1 MSFNIDEVD
10 IEQIFERVV
19 MTTSPTPNNFPLQF
33 DGMNIKEKFEFLLEF
48 VTKLCKHFYGNSI
61 GQVNLA
67 EMSPTDFNTINNYM
81 MSIGY
86 TCNFESQNAN
96 YENLISIQEGRYDKI
111 PITLNTTMS
120 DLKFGLKCN
129 NILYIISFN
138 SLNEGNKSKRRN
150 MENDSD
156 SYINSSGDDSG
167 DNYNNKK
174 LKK

>member
-33 DGMNIKEKFEFLLEF
+33 DGINITEKFEFLLEF
-48 VTKLCKHFYGNSI
+48 ITKLCKHFFGGPT

-67 EMSPTDFNTINNYM
+67 EMTPTDFNIVNNYM

-86 TCNFESQNAN
+86 TCTFETQNAN
-96 YENLISIQEGRYDKI
+96 YQNLSRIQEERYDRI
-111 PITLNTTMS
+111 PITINTKLS

-129 NILYIISFN
+129 NTLYIISFN
-138 SLNEGNKSKRRN
+138 SLHEANQNKRLNTKTIS
-150 MENDSD
+150 
-156 SYINSSGDDSG
+156 DDSS
-167 DNYNNKK
+167 DDDYDDTYNKK
-174 LKK
+174 TKI

>member
-10 IEQIFERVV
+10 IDDLFERVV
-19 MTTSPTPNNFPLQF
+19 MTTTPTANNFPLQF
-33 DGMNIKEKFEFLLEF
+33 DGINIKEKFEFLLEF
-48 VTKLCKHFYGNSI
+48 VTKLCKHFYGNPM

-67 EMSPTDFNTINNYM
+67 DMSPTDFNTINNYM

-96 YENLISIQEGRYDKI
+96 YENLSRIQIERYDR
-111 PITLNTTMS
+111 ITITMNTKLN

-138 SLNEGNKSKRRN
+138 SLHETNQNKRSNRKYVTCDN
-150 MENDSD
+150 SD
-156 SYINSSGDDSG
+156 DDDSG
-167 DNYNNKK
+167 DDEIQTKK
-174 LKK
+174 TKI